1 MKILKQIDIII
12 HEGVI
17 TVKAGQEKIVNVII

>member
-12 HEGVI
+12 HEDVI
-17 TVKAGQEKIVNVII
+17 IVKAGQEKIVNVII